1 MIDLDTHLVRTSRTF
16 ALSIPR
22 LSEPIRREVTIA
34 YLLLRVAD
42 TFEDA
47 AAWPRGRRVEALEQF
62 SALLAGPAPEAA
74 LEQARRWAAEVPC
87 ASEAYRELLA
97 DLPGVLAEF
106 FALAP
111 ASVETIRHHLLRSV
125 QGMARYVARTD
136 DAGELRLEDL
146 EDLRGYCYVVAGI
159 VGELLTEL
167 ILRER
172 PALAPVAERLRER
185 SPHFGEA
192 LQLVNILKDS
202 AADLVEGRCYLP
214 QAVSRAEALALARRD
229 LAAAAEYVLALQ
241 EAGAEPGLVAFH
253 ALPAELALATL
264 DRVEGAG
271 AGAKLGRGEVLAII
285 ERIDRALAAGQP
297 AVTRLAP
304 WLPTRAIAEIAEGRG
319 TTATA
324 PSPR

>member
-22 LSEPIRREVTIA
+22 LSEPTRREVTVA

-62 SALLAGPAPEAA
+62 AALLAGPAPEPAVE
-74 LEQARRWAAEVPC
+74 LARRWAAEVPC
-87 ASEAYRELLA
+87 ASAAYRELLA

-106 FALAP
+106 FSLAP
-111 ASVETIRHHLLRSV
+111 ASVELIRHHLLRSV

-136 DAGELRLEDL
+136 DSGQLRLDDL

-167 ILRER
+167 VLRER
-172 PALAPVAERLRER
+172 PALEPVAARLRER

-202 AADLVEGRCYLP
+202 ADDLLEGRCYLP
-214 QAVSRAEALALARRD
+214 PAVSRGEALALARRG
-229 LAAAAEYVLALQ
+229 LAAAAEYVLTLQ
-241 EAGAEPGLVAFH
+241 ESGADPGLVAFH

-264 DRVEGAG
+264 DRVESAG
-271 AGAKLGRGEVLAII
+271 AGAKLGRGEVFAII

-297 AVTRLAP
+297 AVTRSAQWVPTQAVAEAVQGRSAAAAAP
-304 WLPTRAIAEIAEGRG
+304 GSR
-319 TTATA
+319 
-324 PSPR
+324 